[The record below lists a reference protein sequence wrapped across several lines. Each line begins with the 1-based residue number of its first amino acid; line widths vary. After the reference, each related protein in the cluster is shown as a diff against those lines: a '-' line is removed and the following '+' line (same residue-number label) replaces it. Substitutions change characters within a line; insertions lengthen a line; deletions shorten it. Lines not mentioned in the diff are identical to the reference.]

1 MGAVFQ
7 DWLSST
13 GAVSWLCSTGAVSLS
28 SSSTLGAADPDGI
41 SEPEAL
47 KPEANPDAPETNPG
61 AAVTLGPPGAAGAAS
76 RWGEGFSGPGV
87 PEASGPRLRALRPVR
102 LQALLSLFGIE
113 SVSTISREGFA
124 SPLGSTSSSVS

>member
-28 SSSTLGAADPDGI
+28 SSSTLGAADPGI